1 LIFNFAYAT
10 NLVILQKL
18 FTKTMRK
25 NGLILFASFL
35 FLSNGTV
42 SQIVKLGQWR
52 ATIQRSGYELPFG
65 LEIIP
70 KTAGKFGVLA
80 LNGTEK
86 LALDDAYFEKDSLHI
101 PMSMFDSELVVKVSD
116 SQMNG
121 SWKKRRNGIWVSV
134 LPFKAEFGYDYRF
147 TKNKTA
153 STQNIS
159 GKWATYFYKPNGD
172 STFAVGILSQT
183 NTKLSGTFLTSTGD
197 YRFLAGDVQGDSL
210 FLSCYD
216 GSHVYMFR
224 AAVSKDGQIRG
235 GLWAGVLGFQ
245 KFRMVR
251 DEKAAL
257 PDPTK
262 ITYLKEGY
270 DAIDFSFKTPQG
282 QAVSLKDERFKN
294 KVVVLQIMG
303 TWCPNCM
310 DETRFLAPWYKKN
323 NKRGV
328 EIVGL
333 SFEHTLDMAI
343 SGPKIERT
351 SKRFGV
357 EYPVVLAGTDNADA
371 SKSLPMLNRIAGY
384 PTTIFIDRKGKVR
397 EIHTG
402 FSGPGTGKYY
412 DEFIEDFNRLITK
425 LLSE

>member
-1 LIFNFAYAT
+1 
-10 NLVILQKL
+10 
-18 FTKTMRK
+18 MRK
-25 NGLILFASFL
+25 KELILFVAL
-35 FLSNGTV
+35 LLPLHIVV
-42 SQIVKLGQWR
+42 SQTVKTGQWR
-52 ATIQRSGYELPFG
+52 ATIQRSGHELPFG
-65 LEIIP
+65 LEISP
-70 KTAGKFGVLA
+70 KAGGKFGVLA

-101 PMSMFDSELVVKVSD
+101 PMLIFDSDLVVKVSGNEM
-116 SQMNG
+116 SG
-121 SWKKRRNGIWVSV
+121 FWKKLRNGVWVSV
-134 LPFKAEFGYDYRF
+134 LPFKAQYGYDYRF
-147 TKNKTA
+147 IKNKAAT
-153 STQNIS
+153 TQKIT

-172 STFAVGILSQT
+172 STFAVGILSQQG
-183 NTKLSGTFLTSTGD
+183 TKLSGTFLTPTGD
-197 YRFLAGDVQGDSL
+197 YRYLAGDVQGDSL

-216 GSHVYMFR
+216 GSHAYLFR
-224 AAVSKDGQIRG
+224 AAVGTDGQIRG

-245 KFRMVR
+245 KFRMKR
-251 DEKAAL
+251 DETAAL
-257 PDPTK
+257 IPATQL
-262 ITYLKEGY
+262 TYLKEGF

-282 QAVSLKDERFKN
+282 QTVSLKDDRFKN

-310 DETRFLAPWYKKN
+310 DETKFLAPWYKKN
-323 NKRGV
+323 RSRGV

-343 SGPKIERT
+343 SGPKIDRT
-351 SKRFGV
+351 AKRFGV

-371 SKSLPMLNRIAGY
+371 GKALQMLNRIAGY

-412 DEFIEDFNRLITK
+412 EDFVEEFNRLITK

>member
-1 LIFNFAYAT
+1 MI
-10 NLVILQKL
+10 
-18 FTKTMRK
+18 K
-25 NGLILFASFL
+25 NGLILFVSML
-35 FLSNGTV
+35 MSSHIVISQTV
-42 SQIVKLGQWR
+42 KAGQWR
-52 ATIQRSGYELPFG
+52 AAIQRSGHELPFG
-65 LEIIP
+65 LEISL
-70 KTAGKFGVLA
+70 KTGGKFGVSA

-86 LALDDAYFEKDSLHI
+86 LTLDDAYFEKDSLHI
-101 PMSMFDSELVVKVSD
+101 PMLMFDSDLVVKVSGNEM
-116 SQMNG
+116 SG
-121 SWKKRRNGIWVSV
+121 FWKKLRNGVWVSV
-134 LPFKAEFGYDYRF
+134 LPFKAQYGYDYRF
-147 TKNKTA
+147 VKNKVAT
-153 STQNIS
+153 TQKIS
-159 GKWATYFYKPNGD
+159 GIWATYFYKPNGD
-172 STFAVGILSQT
+172 STFAVGILSQQG
-183 NTKLSGTFLTSTGD
+183 TKLSGTFLTPTGD
-197 YRFLAGDVQGDSL
+197 YRYLSGDVQSDSL

-216 GSHVYMFR
+216 GSHAYLFR
-224 AAVSKDGQIRG
+224 AAVGTDGQIRG

-251 DEKAAL
+251 DETAAL
-257 PDPTK
+257 IPPTK
-262 ITYLKEGY
+262 LTYLKEGF

-282 QAVSLKDERFKN
+282 QTVSLKDDRFKN
-294 KVVVLQIMG
+294 KVVILQIMG

-310 DETRFLAPWYKKN
+310 DETKFLAPWYKKN
-323 NKRGV
+323 RSRGV

-371 SKSLPMLNRIAGY
+371 GKALPMLNRIAGY

-412 DEFIEDFNRLITK
+412 DDFIEEFNLLITK